1 MFDHHCRNSYHS
13 RMKTTVSEKGQMTI
27 PKRLRLR
34 LGLRKDQALE
44 LREERGR
51 MVMTK
56 KRPPRDAF
64 DKYFGILNLGPS
76 TDEIMILRGPER
88 PK

>member
-1 MFDHHCRNSYHS
+1 
-13 RMKTTVSEKGQMTI
+13 
-27 PKRLRLR
+27 
-34 LGLRKDQALE
+34 
-44 LREERGR
+44 

-64 DKYFGILNLGPS
+64 DKYFGILNLGLS
-76 TDEIMILRGPER
+76 TDEIMDILRGPER